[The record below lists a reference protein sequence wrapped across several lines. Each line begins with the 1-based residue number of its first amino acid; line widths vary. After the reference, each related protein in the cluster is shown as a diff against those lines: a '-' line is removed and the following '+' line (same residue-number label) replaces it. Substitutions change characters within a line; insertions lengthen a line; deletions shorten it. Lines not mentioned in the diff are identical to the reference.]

1 MISSPRRPAYFPV
14 KPKEVTVTNTRPG
27 WSSSTVSGSRS
38 TSDCSTASALAI
50 RRSTRGSPTRPTIE
64 RLPVFKCR
72 CSAPVSGCCPA
83 AGKGPSVRERSPS
96 GGSTLITSA
105 PKPARSRPAHGPA
118 IPWAS
123 SMTRIP
129 SSGCSLISSRGCRG
143 CAQ

>member
-14 KPKEVTVTNTRPG
+14 NPKEVTVTNARPG
-27 WSSSTVSGSRS
+27 WSSSTLSGSTS

-50 RRSTRGSPTRPTIE
+50 RRSTSGSPTRPTIE

-72 CSAPVSGCCPA
+72 CSAPVSGCGSA
-83 AGKGPSVRERSPS
+83 AGKGPRVRERSPS
-96 GGSTLITSA
+96 GGSTLMTSA

-129 SSGCSLISSRGCRG
+129 LSGGWLIGLRGCRG